1 MTTLLQEA
9 QPTTL
14 GQRIRTQRQRLG
26 LSAAELARRAG
37 VTRDTLSEWER
48 DATAPR
54 SNRLLTLAGVLETNI
69 GWLLEGHGHCA
80 PQTDADSEMAGLREQ
95 LGQARELVHQLAT
108 NLDALQTRV
117 NALERRRASGK

>member
-9 QPTTL
+9 QPQTL
-14 GQRIRTQRQRLG
+14 GQRIRTQRKRLG
-26 LSAAELARRAG
+26 LTAAELARRAG

-69 GWLLEGHGHCA
+69 GWLLEGHGQCA
-80 PQTDADSEMAGLREQ
+80 PQMDADSEMAALRDQ
-95 LGQARELVHQLAT
+95 LGQARELVHQLSH